1 MNYTQNNKIMQVKE
15 TTLVVGVDV
24 GSENNYARC
33 FDFRGLEYS
42 KKAFKFGNDSFGYNS
57 FEAWILEHKTRA
69 EKVDVIVGMEPT
81 GHYWF
86 NLGEY
91 LKENEIN
98 IVLVNPHHVKKSKEL
113 DDNLQSK
120 NDLKDPKIIAGLVK
134 DGRYQIPY
142 IPEGVFAELRT
153 LSNLRFDISK
163 DLIRLSNKI
172 QRWISIYF
180 PEYKNLYSR
189 FDAKSSLILLKEAAL
204 PEDIISLG
212 ADKINQLWREVK
224 IRRVGKK
231 KAESILYAAKNSVG
245 IKKGLRSARIEIKLL
260 IKDYESKKELEE
272 EIMEQIETLMKEI
285 PNVDKLLEIK
295 GVGVKTVAGF
305 FAEVGDIRRF
315 SSPKQIQKYA
325 GFAIVSDES
334 GKRKGNSRISRRGRK
349 RLRYVLFEVALSLSG
364 KNSEFKE
371 IHKYYTTRGVNP
383 LSKMQSLIA
392 IACKAIRIFYS
403 LLKTG
408 SSYNSEKLITDIK
421 RPVLVK
427 EAA

>member
-1 MNYTQNNKIMQVKE
+1 M
-15 TTLVVGVDV
+15 
-24 GSENNYARC
+24 
-33 FDFRGLEYS
+33 
-42 KKAFKFGNDSFGYNS
+42 
-57 FEAWILEHKTRA
+57 W
-69 EKVDVIVGMEPT
+69 
-81 GHYWF
+81 
-86 NLGEY
+86 
-91 LKENEIN
+91 
-98 IVLVNPHHVKKSKEL
+98 KKSKEL

-245 IKKGLRSARIEIKLL
+245 IKKGLSGREV
-260 IKDYESKKELEE
+260 SK
-272 EIMEQIETLMKEI
+272 Q
-285 PNVDKLLEIK
+285 
-295 GVGVKTVAGF
+295 
-305 FAEVGDIRRF
+305 
-315 SSPKQIQKYA
+315 
-325 GFAIVSDES
+325 
-334 GKRKGNSRISRRGRK
+334 
-349 RLRYVLFEVALSLSG
+349 SLS
-364 KNSEFKE
+364 
-371 IHKYYTTRGVNP
+371 RQW
-383 LSKMQSLIA
+383 KMRQQ
-392 IACKAIRIFYS
+392 KM
-403 LLKTG
+403 
-408 SSYNSEKLITDIK
+408 
-421 RPVLVK
+421 V
-427 EAA
+427 